1 MVAMARNP
9 RSVVDI
15 GMEILRAEGAYEEP
29 VAVEETPAVE
39 ATEAEVLGALISQ
52 VQIMVDRLAID
63 TRLETLESMLVQQ
76 ASMIVS
82 LTQLVMTP
90 RRRIP
95 VRDEAGNIIEV
106 MDVLVQPEPMSEY
119 DG

>member
-1 MVAMARNP
+1 MVAMARNA

-29 VAVEETPAVE
+29 TLEETPAVE

-95 VRDEAGNIIEV
+95 VRDEAGNIVEV
-106 MDVLVQPEPMSEY
+106 MDVLVRPEPTSEY